1 MCILLYYWANKNDDD
16 DDDFQ
21 RGSRCHFVV
30 HNRPCSVPPTS
41 HVHCYE
47 LGGAGTPLSCVPRHF
62 NHCCFHYVMRLKSRL
77 NTEVTSCTTG
87 QKMDSWIKLTILRI
101 SKFSNISTSKLGI
114 SNWHNRVR
122 ITGNLTFAFLC
133 TIHELSYRALS
144 RDFPVLRQ
152 TEYCKL
158 TVCHTQQHVINVRLL
173 RLSISSKRTSLC
185 LASYLSW
192 RAVQQS
198 IDIACPR
205 VHGSKPAAVA
215 CGGLILGQSDEHRTV
230 T

>member
-1 MCILLYYWANKNDDD
+1 
-16 DDDFQ
+16 
-21 RGSRCHFVV
+21 
-30 HNRPCSVPPTS
+30 
-41 HVHCYE
+41 
-47 LGGAGTPLSCVPRHF
+47 
-62 NHCCFHYVMRLKSRL
+62 
-77 NTEVTSCTTG
+77 
-87 QKMDSWIKLTILRI
+87 MDSWIKLTILRI
-101 SKFSNISTSKLGI
+101 SKFSNISTSKRGI

-122 ITGNLTFAFLC
+122 ITSNQTFAFLC
-133 TIHELSYRALS
+133 TINELNYRALS

-158 TVCHTQQHVINVRLL
+158 TVGLCHTQQHVINVRLL

-192 RAVQQS
+192 QHDTARACRRRAVQQS

>member
-1 MCILLYYWANKNDDD
+1 
-16 DDDFQ
+16 
-21 RGSRCHFVV
+21 
-30 HNRPCSVPPTS
+30 
-41 HVHCYE
+41 
-47 LGGAGTPLSCVPRHF
+47 
-62 NHCCFHYVMRLKSRL
+62 
-77 NTEVTSCTTG
+77 
-87 QKMDSWIKLTILRI
+87 MDSWIKLTILRI

-122 ITGNLTFAFLC
+122 ITSNLTFAFLC
-133 TIHELSYRALS
+133 TINELNYRALS

-192 RAVQQS
+192 QHDTARACCRRAVQQS

-205 VHGSKPAAVA
+205 VHGSKPAAAA

>member
-1 MCILLYYWANKNDDD
+1 
-16 DDDFQ
+16 
-21 RGSRCHFVV
+21 
-30 HNRPCSVPPTS
+30 
-41 HVHCYE
+41 
-47 LGGAGTPLSCVPRHF
+47 
-62 NHCCFHYVMRLKSRL
+62 
-77 NTEVTSCTTG
+77 
-87 QKMDSWIKLTILRI
+87 MDSWIKLTISRI
-101 SKFSNISTSKLGI
+101 SKFSNISTSKRGI

-122 ITGNLTFAFLC
+122 ITSNQTFVFLC
-133 TIHELSYRALS
+133 TINELNYRALS

-158 TVCHTQQHVINVRLL
+158 TVFVYFVYDFNNNNNNTRQHVINVRLL

-185 LASYLSW
+185 LVSYLSW
-192 RAVQQS
+192 QHDTARACCRRAVQQS